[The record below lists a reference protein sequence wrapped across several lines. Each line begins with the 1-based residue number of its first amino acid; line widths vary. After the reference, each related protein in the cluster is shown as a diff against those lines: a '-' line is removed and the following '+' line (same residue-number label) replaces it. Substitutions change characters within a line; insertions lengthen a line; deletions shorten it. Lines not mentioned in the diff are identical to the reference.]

1 VNVDGEDCAGMSAAG
16 AAGEP
21 LVAYRVWD
29 GPTRWFHWI
38 NAVAVLGLILVG
50 LLILFAGALGIS
62 PAGRVTVKAIHVWIG
77 YVMTVNLLWRFVWA
91 SLGNRYARW
100 RAILPMGPGYLRALE
115 AYVSAFLVG
124 QPRHYLGHN
133 PVGRLAVL
141 AILVL
146 LVIQAVTGLVLAGTD
161 IFYPPFGHWI
171 AQWIAAPN
179 VDPATLTPLSRD
191 LFDPGAYAA
200 MRAFRGPFIE
210 VHEIVFYVLAA
221 LVVLHVAA
229 VVVTELREGG
239 TIVSAMFTGR
249 KILPGRPEDL

>member
-1 VNVDGEDCAGMSAAG
+1 MSAAG
-16 AAGEP
+16 AQSEP

-38 NAVAVLGLILVG
+38 NALSVLGLILVG
-50 LLILFAGALGIS
+50 LLILFAGALEIPPG
-62 PAGRVTVKAIHVWIG
+62 GRVTVKTIHVWIG
-77 YVMTVNLLWRFVWA
+77 YVMTINLLWRFVWA

-100 RAILPMGPGYLRALE
+100 RAVLPVGPGYLRALD
-115 AYVSAFLVG
+115 AYVSAFLAG

-133 PVGRLAVL
+133 PLGRLAVL

-191 LFDPGAYAA
+191 LMDPSAYAA
-200 MRAFRGPFIE
+200 MRAFRAPFVE
-210 VHEIVFYVLAA
+210 VHEFVFYLLVA
-221 LVVLHVAA
+221 LVVLHLVA